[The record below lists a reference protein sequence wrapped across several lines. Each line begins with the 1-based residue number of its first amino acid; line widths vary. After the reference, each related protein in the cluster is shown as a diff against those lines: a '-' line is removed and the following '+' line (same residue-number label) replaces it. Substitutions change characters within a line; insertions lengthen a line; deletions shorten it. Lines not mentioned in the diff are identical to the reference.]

1 MDREELLQLL
11 EEARAALASGRDS
24 RAINRRIEE
33 LTDGAFP
40 GIMSLTLAVD
50 PDVQAEEEFA
60 DALQAVAEVSPAQNF
75 FEGLGQGLTF
85 GGLDELVGLISP
97 EAGEALR
104 RRQEAREIT
113 NPKTSLALE
122 VGGAAVSPVTRALG
136 AGFQALRGGGG
147 LIRSTGAA
155 AATGGAGG
163 GAFGFLS
170 AEGDVGERAR
180 AAGPEAALGA
190 GLGLAGP
197 LLVAGGRS
205 VGRALAPLT
214 RTTRA
219 GARDV
224 TRTAI
229 EGAGMTVDEAIEGVR
244 QGNPLA
250 LQDPSIMARAPG
262 TVRTA
267 PNLRRI
273 GGPVQNLRASVA
285 PEQVRAARR
294 AIFEPLEEVVVNDR
308 AVISAVRR
316 NPRIIDAATK
326 TVPGLRVNNLDD
338 LGSLTFREVQQIRG
352 RLKDAVKKAMRKGDA
367 GLAEFDQATGALA
380 EFDQAIDVAL
390 PAFRAAR
397 RQFAEVASR
406 QEAAGQLFAALE
418 TAVPK
423 GAPATGLPGSI
434 EGVGAS
440 LRNAVFNLDARKEAI
455 AEVFGEM
462 ILKSGESAARELE
475 RLLRGGFIT
484 RSLSRSVRDVGL
496 PRSTDVPFGAISG
509 VGQLFGADV
518 SPSGGGGGLFE
529 EF

>member
-1 MDREELLQLL
+1 MDREELLALL
-11 EEARAALASGRDS
+11 QEARQALAAGAPST
-24 RAINRRIEE
+24 AINQRIEE
-33 LTDGAFP
+33 LTGGTFP

-50 PDVQAEEEFA
+50 PDVQAEQAYGE
-60 DALQAVAEVSPAQNF
+60 ALEAVAEVSPVQNF

-122 VGGAAVSPVTRALG
+122 AGGAIVSPATRALG

-147 LIRSTGAA
+147 LLRTTAA
-155 AATGGAGG
+155 ASATGGAGA

-170 AEGDVGERAR
+170 AEGSPGERLEE
-180 AAGPEAALGA
+180 AAPQAALGA
-190 GLGLAGP
+190 GLGALGP
-197 LLVAGGRS
+197 PAAAGGRAL
-205 VGRALAPLT
+205 GRAAAPLT
-214 RTTRA
+214 RTTQA

-229 EGAGMTVDEAIEGVR
+229 EGAGMSIEDAIAGVSR
-244 QGNPLA
+244 GEPLA
-250 LQDPSIMARAPG
+250 LQDPSIMARAAG
-262 TVRTA
+262 TVRSA
-267 PNLRRI
+267 PNLRRV

-285 PEQVRAARR
+285 PKQVAAARR
-294 AIFEPLEEVVVNDR
+294 AIFEPLEEVVVNDQ
-308 AVISAVRR
+308 AVIGAVRR

-352 RLKDAVKKAMRKGDA
+352 QLKKAVKKAMRQGDA

-380 EFDQAIDVAL
+380 EFDQALDQVL

-406 QEAAGQLFAALE
+406 QERAGQLFAALE
-418 TAVPK
+418 TAVPR

-434 EGVGAS
+434 EGVTAS
-440 LRNAVFNLDARKEAI
+440 VRNAVFNLDARKGAI

-462 ILKSGESAARELE
+462 ILESGPEAARELE

-484 RSLSRSVRDVGL
+484 RALSRSVRDVGL
-496 PRSTDVPFGAISG
+496 PRSTDVPFGAVSG
-509 VGQLFGADV
+509 VGQLFGAEV
-518 SPSGGGGGLFE
+518 TPSSGGGLFE